1 MNDNLEKSFST
12 RFLESR
18 AELRNE
24 LSQSDVFQRF
34 TDEGNGLKRVTIDG
48 TTYFIAEGDLLLDED
63 ELLLY
68 ANKRAVQNRERES
81 QNLLAFA
88 GMGFIGITDLRG
100 LIGVTDGS
108 GKIVR
113 WAEGLKLTYCVLK
126 QTFTS
131 DQRYNTVKENMKL
144 ATEAW
149 SATCG
154 VQFEYLEAL
163 DNSPGLNPTG
173 VIFTVREFNA
183 GGEFIASAFFPNDPP
198 SRRRVLI
205 DGSYFDP
212 SLSFDQV
219 GVLRHELGHVL
230 GFRHEHIRSGAPPAC
245 QGEPLGG
252 DIPLTEYDPQSV
264 MHYFCGGRGSTE
276 LAITELDRIGSQQ
289 VYGPSFGRFAFFP
302 PQ

>member
-1 MNDNLEKSFST
+1 MSENIKKSAST
-12 RFLESR
+12 IFLESR
-18 AELRNE
+18 TQLRSE
-24 LSQSDVFQRF
+24 LSHSDVFQRF
-34 TDEGNGLKRVTIDG
+34 TDEENGLKRVTIDG
-48 TTYFIAEGDLLLDED
+48 TTYLIAEGDLLLDED

-68 ANKRAVQNRERES
+68 ANQRATQNRERES
-81 QNLLAFA
+81 QNLLASA
-88 GMGFIGITDLRG
+88 GMGFLGITDLRG

-144 ATEAW
+144 ATQDW
-149 SATCG
+149 SVTCG

-163 DNSPGLNPTG
+163 DDSPGLNRAG
-173 VIFTVREFNA
+173 VIFTVREIDA
-183 GGEFIASAFFPNDPP
+183 RGAFIASAFFPNDPP
-198 SRRRVLI
+198 SRRRVLV

-212 SLSFDQV
+212 SLRFNRV

-252 DIPLTEYDPQSV
+252 DTPLTEYDPQSV
-264 MHYFCGGRGSTE
+264 MHYFCGGRGSAE

-289 VYGPSFGRFAFFP
+289 VYGPSFGRFTFV
-302 PQ
+302 Q

>member
-1 MNDNLEKSFST
+1 MSENLLKSVST
-12 RFLESR
+12 KFLESR
-18 AELRNE
+18 SELRNE
-24 LSQSDVFQRF
+24 LSQSDVFQAF
-34 TDEGNGLKRVTIDG
+34 TDKDKGLKKVTIDG

-81 QNLLAFA
+81 QNFMARA
-88 GMGFIGITDLRG
+88 GMGFVGITDLRG
-100 LIGVTDGS
+100 LIGVTEES

-113 WAEGLKLTYCVLK
+113 WAEGLKLTYCVIK

-144 ATEAW
+144 ATQDW
-149 SATCG
+149 STTCG
-154 VQFEYLEAL
+154 VQFEHIESL
-163 DNSPGLNPTG
+163 DNSPDLSPTG
-173 VIFTVREFNA
+173 VIFTVREINA

-205 DGSYFDP
+205 DGSYFDTG
-212 SLSFDQV
+212 LTFNRV

-252 DIPLTEYDPQSV
+252 DTPLTEYDPQSV
-264 MHYFCGGRGSTE
+264 MHYFCGGRGSAE
-276 LAITELDRIGSQQ
+276 LAITELDKIGAQQ